1 MSATLDALPQYTIM
15 KLLQNLEARQ
25 NFDVIDP
32 KAWLYVGV
40 LLVSTVTSTL
50 VNNRIIWFMVSEL
63 AVPVRSILTALLFE
77 KMVKIK
83 DCREPP
89 KSEEKK
95 VDEAPKSN
103 GTSEAN
109 KQTPGVD
116 KPKKVSRQTQ
126 HEIVNMFAVDAN
138 LVGVFCANSQFYV
151 HFASKTIVSIT
162 FLWLLVGWQSLFAG
176 LVAILVMIPINSFI
190 AKRYK
195 RNQKALMKARDAK
208 ITVITEALNG
218 VRQIKFSAVEA
229 QWMEKIY
236 EAREV
241 ELGRLWQTMR
251 NNIFMILASNIAPIL
266 LVAFALATYAYIHG
280 DLLPSIAFTALGVFG
295 QLEGVLGMTPFLL
308 VMGLNAKISCDRI
321 DSFLQSEESIEN
333 THPGDSIVFDNV
345 SVSFPSDS
353 QQTRD
358 DRFVLRN
365 VSLEFPKHALSV
377 ISGPTGSGKS
387 LLLAA
392 ILGEVELLAGNIRV
406 PRSPPIAGR
415 FNAKATD
422 ANWILSSAIAFVSQT
437 PWIENATIK
446 DNVLFGLPYDA
457 VRYEKVLNACALTKD
472 LKMFEDGDLTEV
484 GAQGISLSG
493 GQKWRLTLA
502 RAFYS
507 RAGILILDDVF
518 SAIDAHVGRE
528 IYDNALMGEL
538 SEGRTR
544 ILVTHHVSLCLPR
557 AKYAVSLSSQGT
569 LKHAGLVEE
578 LKKSGSFEEMLKAE
592 QEENTSQATTD
603 GDSSETT
610 ANGKTS
616 GPAAKPVG
624 SKDPKTIPKKLVD
637 DEHRESGSVKKSV
650 YMDYLKATGGLPF
663 WTLVL
668 IFYVIGQGLT
678 LGRSWWIRAW
688 TESYLQ
694 DESHI
699 TRIFHTYTTQTQLFA
714 PSINSTT
721 TLSVRS
727 SQQGLGF
734 YLGVYALISLVSII
748 FTTGRFYLVFRGSLR
763 ASRRVFREMTNRV
776 FHTPLRWL
784 DTEPTGRILNRF
796 TADFQSMDSQL
807 SSDVAQSCSSLIQVL
822 GIMVA
827 A

>member
-1 MSATLDALPQYTIM
+1 
-15 KLLQNLEARQ
+15 
-25 NFDVIDP
+25 
-32 KAWLYVGV
+32 
-40 LLVSTVTSTL
+40 
-50 VNNRIIWFMVSEL
+50 MVSEL

-83 DCREPP
+83 DCKEPP

-95 VDEAPKSN
+95 VYEALKSN

-138 LVGVFCANSQFYV
+138 LVGIFCANSQFYV

-190 AKRYK
+190 AKGYK

-236 EAREV
+236 EVREV

-321 DSFLQSEESIEN
+321 DSFLQSEERIEN

-406 PRSPPIAGR
+406 PRSPPIAER
-415 FNAKATD
+415 FDAKATD

-437 PWIENATIK
+437 PWIENASIK

-472 LKMFEDGDLTEV
+472 LKMFEDDDLTEV

-592 QEENTSQATTD
+592 QEENISQATTD

-616 GPAAKPVG
+616 GPEAKPVG

-688 TESYLQ
+688 TASYLK

-699 TRIFHTYTTQTQLFA
+699 TRIFHTYTTQIQLFA

-721 TLSVRS
+721 TLSVNS

-734 YLGVYALISLVSII
+734 YLGVYTLISLVSII

-763 ASRRVFREMTNRV
+763 ASRKVFREMTNRV

-807 SSDVAQSCSSLIQVL
+807 SSDFAQSCSSLIQVL